1 MFLKIGLYVALFL
14 WRFAWLSIFDNKI
27 TRLVVYLDIL
37 IGRAERIN
45 SKKIKLK
52 EILSGMRVDNLDL
65 TIEDAWY

>member
-1 MFLKIGLYVALFL
+1 
-14 WRFAWLSIFDNKI
+14 
-27 TRLVVYLDIL
+27 LDIL